1 MKRSLFLN
9 ILTPLF
15 CIGFFSPVWLGA
27 QDPFFNQFYHNES
40 SFNPSLVGY
49 KGGLGFQA
57 AYKNQWAAS
66 DVRAF
71 RSGRFSLEESLPCS
85 VFDYGINMGFNE
97 EGEGV
102 LRRIDLGLRFAG
114 TVPFTVG
121 DSWHNIRIGA
131 GLQWSQNSVDYNRF
145 TFSDQLDP
153 KYGLYDRMG
162 VANPTSF
169 VPPNEGYSNWFLTPS
184 AGISHR
190 ILMDHSNPRSGTL
203 LYGLSFHNAFSLKTG
218 NFTGNEESVL
228 GTGVKIP
235 ARFSLF
241 ATYEFVPWMSNRQF
255 FTVRPLVVAE
265 LQSKISYLQT
275 GVRASFNRF
284 LAAGVYYHTNRRPEE
299 GVNTSWMTFN
309 VEFGW
314 TIANDA
320 RVELGL
326 SYSSNLSGLRNY
338 LNNMFEMSLGV
349 YFPISPSCN
358 LAGKKDQVPYGSHM
372 RCVTSLIIP
381 GRYKM
386 YEGIWTQ

>member
-1 MKRSLFLN
+1 
-9 ILTPLF
+9 
-15 CIGFFSPVWLGA
+15 
-27 QDPFFNQFYHNES
+27 
-40 SFNPSLVGY
+40 
-49 KGGLGFQA
+49 
-57 AYKNQWAAS
+57 
-66 DVRAF
+66 
-71 RSGRFSLEESLPCS
+71 
-85 VFDYGINMGFNE
+85 
-97 EGEGV
+97 
-102 LRRIDLGLRFAG
+102 
-114 TVPFTVG
+114 
-121 DSWHNIRIGA
+121 
-131 GLQWSQNSVDYNRF
+131 
-145 TFSDQLDP
+145 
-153 KYGLYDRMG
+153 
-162 VANPTSF
+162 
-169 VPPNEGYSNWFLTPS
+169 
-184 AGISHR
+184 
-190 ILMDHSNPRSGTL
+190 MDHSNPRSSTL